1 MSTSA
6 RLRALA
12 VVLLG
17 PVLGPVGKGI
27 TRYLALQILRAMPR
41 SACPCCGATPKEGYQ
56 RGADYYNRQELIA
69 VLQNVLEIYWQVTGR
84 FPDLLS
90 PRLYS
95 EKINHAKFFTPIKVP
110 ETGNKLLT
118 ASFLPPCLEGRV
130 NLPEIVWHHHLPT
143 LPDNDS
149 LAPGDYYLKSSHGSG
164 MVQRI
169 RFPLDPA
176 QRQALEAT
184 CAQWLNR
191 GYGHALGEWWY
202 NTFPPRLLIEKS
214 VSARSPSSSMLFYV
228 IGGEVAMITVLSKSL
243 EQGLPDRRILLDA
256 NFHPHAIQDPWEKRL
271 NEFQLAEPLKHEC
284 LEAARTIGR
293 QFHSVRV
300 DLMVGDDGKIYLNEL
315 TFSPNAGLPFVGK
328 ALDLRL
334 GSLWQGA
341 CLWR

>member
-17 PVLGPVGKGI
+17 PLLRPVGKGI
-27 TRYLALQILRAMPR
+27 TRYLASQILRSMPR
-41 SACPCCGATPKEGYQ
+41 ATYPCVGTTPQEGYQ
-56 RGADYYNRQELIA
+56 RGVDYYSPQELIA
-69 VLQNVLEIYWQVTGR
+69 ALQNVLEIYWKISGR

-110 ETGNKLLT
+110 ESGNKLLT
-118 ASFLPPCLEGRV
+118 ASFLPPGLEGRV
-130 NLPEIVWHHHLPT
+130 NLPEIVWHDHQPM

-149 LAPGDYYLKSSHGSG
+149 LAPGEYYLKSSHGSG

-169 RFPLDPA
+169 RFPLDAA
-176 QRQALEAT
+176 QREVLEAT
-184 CAQWLNR
+184 CEQWLSR

-202 NTFPPRLLIEKS
+202 NAFPRRLLIEKS
-214 VSARSPSSSMLFYV
+214 VSERSPSSSILFYV
-228 IGGEVAMITVLSKSL
+228 IGGDVAMITVLSKSL
-243 EQGLPDRRILLDA
+243 EQGLPDRRLLLDA
-256 NFHPHAIQDPWEKRL
+256 NYHPHAVQDSEEKRL
-271 NEFQLAEPLKHEC
+271 QEFHLDEHLKHEC
-284 LEAARTIGR
+284 LEVARTIGR

-300 DLMVGDDGKIYLNEL
+300 DLMVGDDGKIYLNEV

-328 ALDLRL
+328 SLDRHL

-341 CLWR
+341 CFWR